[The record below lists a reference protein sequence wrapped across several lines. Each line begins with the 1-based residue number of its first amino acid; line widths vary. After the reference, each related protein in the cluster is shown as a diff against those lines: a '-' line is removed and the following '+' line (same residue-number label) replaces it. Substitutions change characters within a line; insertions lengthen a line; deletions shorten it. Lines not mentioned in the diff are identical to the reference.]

1 MFSPLL
7 RGRALVRIVYMLLFD
22 AGVMWILFSWEYLR
36 SLFPGGE
43 DWPGTR
49 GGWGNAMLVGI
60 AALASLWATTRIP
73 PTWKDAIV
81 FWRTRNAFP
90 ARRAFSQ
97 LARNDYRY
105 RLETLQQKTGSFP
118 TDPIGQ
124 QALWHSLYRKFANV
138 PIIRQQRTQ
147 YQLCYEIAVLSLMLL
162 VPMLVL
168 VAIRWSSQSVLVLGP
183 GFLIGQYIMFVIAA
197 HWTANELIKGVM
209 ALEAM
214 IGDDRAK
221 PET

>member
-7 RGRALVRIVYMLLFD
+7 RGRAFVRIVYMLLFD
-22 AGVMWILFSWEYLR
+22 AAVLWILFSWQYLR
-36 SLFPGGE
+36 TLFPGGE
-43 DWPGTR
+43 DWPGA
-49 GGWGNAMLVGI
+49 GGGLANAVMVGI
-60 AALASLWATTRIP
+60 AALVSLWATRRIP

-105 RLETLQQKTGSFP
+105 RPETLQQKTGPFP
-118 TDPIGQ
+118 ADPIGQ
-124 QALWHSLYRKFANV
+124 QALWHSLYRKFAYV

-147 YQLCYEIAVLSLMLL
+147 YQLCYEIAALSLMLL
-162 VPMLVL
+162 FPMLVL
-168 VAIRWSSQSVLVLGP
+168 VGIRWSSQSVLLLGP
-183 GFLIGQYIMFVIAA
+183 GFLLGQYIMFVVAA

-214 IGDDRAK
+214 VGNDPAK

>member
-22 AGVMWILFSWEYLR
+22 AGVLWILFSWQYLR
-36 SLFPGGE
+36 TLFPGNE
-43 DWPGTR
+43 DMPGA
-49 GGWGNAMLVGI
+49 GGWVNAVLVGI
-60 AALASLWATTRIP
+60 AALVSLWATRRIP

-97 LARNDYRY
+97 LAQNDYRY
-105 RLETLQQKTGSFP
+105 RLETLQQKTGPFP
-118 TDPIGQ
+118 ADPVGQ
-124 QALWHSLYRKFANV
+124 QALWHSLYRKFADV
-138 PIIRQQRTQ
+138 PIIRQQCIQ
-147 YQLCYEIAVLSLMLL
+147 YQLCYEIAALSLLL
-162 VPMLVL
+162 LFPMLVL
-168 VAIRWSSQSVLVLGP
+168 VAIRWSSQSVLLLGP
-183 GFLIGQYIMFVIAA
+183 GFLLGQYIMFVIAT

-214 IGDDRAK
+214 IGDDLAK